1 MAWGESGMPERRGGA
16 APLFG
21 LALAAW
27 AGLHA
32 GLGGGLPPWTALALA
47 VPGAAAA
54 WWGGRV
60 LRLAGTG
67 LLAAAAFGLHGFAAR
82 HSLPGDHLAWRLADG
97 PRGAWMR
104 LEVEED
110 PVVRQGVRGVRREFR
125 ASVKA
130 WQEDSGDWAPARG
143 RVLVRLEGTE
153 PRVAYGDTLEV
164 AGFAAPPAS
173 PANPG
178 QFDYASWLAGQGI
191 RYGVGVAEGGA
202 VVVERG
208 GGWALVRWSVAFRH
222 HMQRTLCLGLEEE
235 APDQEASALMA
246 GMLFGFRDGISEP
259 LKHAFRVTGTMHL
272 FAVSGQNVG
281 IILAVL
287 LLVLHMAGVIRWR
300 WGWLMLPMVLVFCL
314 STGMEASAF
323 RAFVMAALAAVGW
336 ALYRPVGLFNILGAA
351 ALAMWVWDPGLALDL
366 GFQLSFCVVMGIGWL
381 AGPLVEAARPW
392 GAPDPWIPRRLVP
405 WWRRQAFAVWTLL
418 CGLAAVSVAAWVASL
433 PLTLWHF
440 HLFSP
445 VSLLAN
451 VIIVPLATV
460 VLVLSA
466 LSVTMG
472 ALWEGFAAAA
482 NGLSALVLRLV
493 IVAVG
498 QLAVLPGGHWYVG
511 RPGSGPPDGT
521 ARLTVLHHRQAAPG
535 VLEWQGRAWLLDPGP
550 EAAWRYVTDP
560 FRMFRGI
567 DRWEGVVL
575 GHGGTRRLG
584 SAGLVL
590 EATPAG
596 WWAESGWRSR
606 SRAQHAW
613 LEAMASAEVPKQ
625 FWRRGDRLEWAPPI
639 RVEVLHPGREEPGV
653 RLEDR
658 GLVLRIVMHGQRVLW
673 AGDISQET
681 EAGLLASGQDVRAEV
696 LVQGEHPADPGP
708 GRAWLEAVRPR
719 FIIRPGRGYQPDR
732 GLTPEFWA
740 DVERLDIRVLRQDRH
755 GAVVLEC
762 LPADIRMR
770 GFR

>member
-1 MAWGESGMPERRGGA
+1 M
-16 APLFG
+16 
-21 LALAAW
+21 
-27 AGLHA
+27 
-32 GLGGGLPPWTALALA
+32 
-47 VPGAAAA
+47 
-54 WWGGRV
+54 RV
-60 LRLAGTG
+60 
-67 LLAAAAFGLHGFAAR
+67 
-82 HSLPGDHLAWRLADG
+82 
-97 PRGAWMR
+97 
-104 LEVEED
+104 EVEED
-110 PVVRQGVRGVRREFR
+110 PVVREGARGVRREFR

-130 WQEDSGDWAPARG
+130 WQEDSGAWVPVQG

-153 PRVAYGDTLEV
+153 PNVAYGDTLEV
-164 AGFAAPPAS
+164 EGFAARPEP

-178 QFDYASWLAGQGI
+178 QFDYAGWLEGQGI
-191 RYGVGVAEGGA
+191 RHVVQVAEGRTM
-202 VVVERG
+202 VVERG
-208 GGWALVRWSVAFRH
+208 GGWAVVRWSVAFRH
-222 HMQRTLCLGLEEE
+222 YMQRTLRLGLEEDSM
-235 APDQEASALMA
+235 DQEASALMA

-281 IILAVL
+281 IILAML
-287 LLVLHMAGVIRWR
+287 LLVLQMAGVIRWR

-323 RAFVMAALAAVGW
+323 RAFVMAGLATLGW

-351 ALAMWVWDPGLALDL
+351 ALVMWVWDPTLALDL

-381 AGPLVEAARPW
+381 AGPLTEAARPW
-392 GAPDPWIPRRLVP
+392 GAPDPWIPQRLVP
-405 WWRRQAFAVWTLL
+405 WWRRQVFALWTLW

-445 VSLLAN
+445 VALLAN

-466 LSVTMG
+466 LSVTLG

-493 IVAVG
+493 IVVVG
-498 QLAVLPGGHWYVG
+498 QLAALPGGHWYVG
-511 RPGSGPPDGT
+511 RPGSGPEGD
-521 ARLTVLHHRQAAPG
+521 AVRLTVLHHGQAAPG
-535 VLEWQGRAWLLDPGP
+535 VVEWQGRAWLLDPGP

-575 GHGGTRRLG
+575 SHGGTRRLG
-584 SAGLVL
+584 SARLVL
-590 EATPAG
+590 EEMSVG

-606 SRAQHAW
+606 SRAQHVW
-613 LEAMASAEVPKQ
+613 LEAMALAQVPKQ

-639 RVEVLHPGREEPGV
+639 QVEVLHPGREEPGV

-658 GLVLRIVMHGQRVLW
+658 GLVLRMVMHGQRVLW

-681 EAGLLASGQDVRAEV
+681 EAELLASGQDVRAEV
-696 LVQGEHPADPGP
+696 LVQGEHPVDPGP
-708 GRAWLEAVRPR
+708 GRAWLEAVQPR

-740 DVERLDIRVLRQDRH
+740 DVERLGIRVLRQDRH
-755 GAVVLEC
+755 GAVILDC
-762 LPADIRMR
+762 LPAEVRVR